1 MWLLSI
7 RKAIWKNKNQ
17 KNFLGEKYE
26 MRAAKGPPTLFT
38 WAGWAGWA
46 GSLPLAS
53 RGGDSALFVLNT
65 PSPVGQAA
73 LSVVLVALTFAS
85 RTFCLLGTGK
95 FQQPSISASTHVD
108 F

>member
-17 KNFLGEKYE
+17 KKTFLGEKYE

-38 WAGWAGWA
+38 WAGWAG
-46 GSLPLAS
+46 SLPLAS
-53 RGGDSALFVLNT
+53 RGGDSAFFVLNT
-65 PSPVGQAA
+65 PSLVGQAA